1 MKKFNLTAEHKKKRL
16 KSRHVF
22 SLRYDIF
29 GSFLHQTASQ
39 DDYFDFCMEF
49 PDEASKIIID
59 GMYSGDWF
67 SVYESEVLPMR
78 HNQFLDRLREG
89 GVDIIARHISAFRK
103 RGKECWITHR
113 ISEVDVDMQQNPHT
127 VKNDHP
133 DWFIPAFDRLMNN
146 MSVPELCEHK
156 IRVLSELVEKYD
168 IDGLD
173 IDFERHTPI
182 LPPGK
187 QWEMRECV
195 TDFMRSL
202 RRMTLEIAQKKG
214 RVIMLSARVPD
225 CLLGAHE
232 DGLDVERWIDE
243 ELIDGLTLGSRSFD
257 VHAEEFRALSSEI
270 FIYGCYDPHHT
281 VDGYT
286 FPPLSLIHGVWHSHL
301 SRGADGVEYFNWS
314 GEGKWDVIDKYIKKY
329 DLDRVRDGYVK
340 YAHDDFTGANDTAF
354 LRRADKTYPVERRG
368 GYPWGVGYGN
378 MNAHSPLPMRIDGE
392 GEVKLYVSDRVSDYS
407 VAEIS
412 LLFGELDT
420 MPEICLENVKLEC
433 EAQPARD
440 PQVTEADEAPVS
452 GYGVSR
458 KLLSGEDDS
467 YRCTRLTATI
477 TGMNIA
483 PGYVTVRMISDK
495 PIKLEKLEISL
506 KNKKA

>member
-1 MKKFNLTAEHKKKRL
+1 MNKFKLTAEHLERRRQA
-16 KSRHVF
+16 RHAF

-29 GSFLHQTASQ
+29 GSFVHQTVSQ

-67 SVYESEVLPMR
+67 SVYESKVLPMR
-78 HNQFLDRLREG
+78 HNHFLDRLRKG
-89 GVDIIARHISAFRK
+89 GVDIIARHISAFRE

-113 ISEVDVDMQQNPHT
+113 ISEVDVDTAKNPHT
-127 VKNDHP
+127 VKNEHP
-133 DWFIPAFDRLMNN
+133 DWFIPAFGRLMNN

-156 IRVLSELVEKYD
+156 LRVLSELVEKYD

-202 RRMTLEIAQKKG
+202 RRMTLEVAEKKG

-225 CLLGAHE
+225 CLTGAHE
-232 DGLDVERWIDE
+232 DGLDIETWIDE
-243 ELIDGLTLGSRSFD
+243 DIIDGLTLGSRSFD
-257 VHAEEFRALSSEI
+257 VRVEEFRALSSEI
-270 FIYGCYDPHHT
+270 FITACYDPHHT

-301 SRGADGVEYFNWS
+301 SRGADGVEYFNWT
-314 GEGKWDVIDKYIKKY
+314 GEGKWEVVDKYIKKY
-329 DLDRVRDGYVK
+329 DLDRVRDGFVK
-340 YAHDDFTGANDTAF
+340 YAHDNFTGANDAAF
-354 LRRADKTYPVERRG
+354 LAGVDKTYPVERRG
-368 GYPWGVGYGN
+368 GYPWGIGYGN
-378 MNAHSPLPMRIDGE
+378 LNAHSPLPMRIDSE
-392 GEVKLYVSDRVSDYS
+392 GEVKLYVSDKVSDYCC
-407 VAEIS
+407 AEATF
-412 LLFGELDT
+412 LFGELDAI
-420 MPEICLENVKLEC
+420 PEIYLEDAKLEC
-433 EAQPARD
+433 QAHPTRD
-440 PQVTEADEAPVS
+440 PQVTEADETPVS
-452 GYGVSR
+452 GYGVSQ

-467 YRCTRLTATI
+467 YRCTQLTASI
-477 TGMNIA
+477 TGMNIG
-483 PGYVTVRMISDK
+483 PGYVTVRISSEQ
-495 PIKLEKLEISL
+495 PIKLEKFEIAL
-506 KNKKA
+506 KNKRK